1 MSRVK
6 INLRAYATRWRRQR
20 RESLAER
27 KSAMGERHWLE
38 ACCATHSLL
47 AAPAAPTPAGPVP
60 APTLVARLPL
70 GHAGPRPRPRLRRLH
85 GEPVLLAVITII
97 IEIMMNRSNNT
108 NDVSNVY

>member
-1 MSRVK
+1 
-6 INLRAYATRWRRQR
+6 
-20 RESLAER
+20 
-27 KSAMGERHWLE
+27 MGERHWLE

-97 IEIMMNRSNNT
+97 IEIMINRSNNT